1 VGSSAHD
8 LAPLRRTLGDLL
20 AAFRTAAG
28 FTQQRLAD
36 AVGYARVTVATAE
49 SGHRQPA
56 VYFWTRCD
64 DVLDT
69 GGELGRTY
77 RKLTAARARYKR
89 DAIELDQADRSARVV
104 TEPRTDRPIPVPIPT
119 PGREVAS
126 GLSESENRRP
136 AGDIQRRAD
145 LGAAS
150 SMLLD
155 TPFSEVIDYL
165 EQHWHV
171 LVKADNL
178 LGPVHALGAVQELVA
193 LIERLLPNANPQWQG
208 RLWRLGAKYS
218 ESAAWLLED
227 IGDQPAA
234 ARWTSRALEW
244 AHAANDQA
252 MVCWALFR
260 RSQQAATDGDVAR
273 SVALAHAAARDLD
286 RLTAPMR
293 AAVVQQHAVGL
304 ALAGDERASLNR
316 LDEALA
322 SAAPPDRAGDAARG
336 HGSFCTASYLQM
348 QRANCWL
355 LLGHPDRAAPAYQ
368 VALASA
374 PEAYHRDRGHGLARL
389 GHALAATGEIEQAA
403 ACSSEALRIGVTTGS
418 GRILTEV
425 RQTVRRLGAHV
436 DVPAVGELAAA
447 VSRLGP
453 AA

>member
-1 VGSSAHD
+1 MAPATDD
-8 LAPLRRTLGDLL
+8 LAPLKQTLGDLL
-20 AAFRTAAG
+20 AASRAAAG
-28 FTQQRLAD
+28 LTQQQLAN

-69 GGELGRTY
+69 DGELGRIY
-77 RKLTAARARYKR
+77 QQLTAARARHKR
-89 DAIELDQADRSARVV
+89 DAVELDQADRSARVA
-104 TEPRTDRPIPVPIPT
+104 TGRRTGGPIPIPASGRGMSATLSGSEAQRPAEAPDRRTD
-119 PGREVAS
+119 S
-126 GLSESENRRP
+126 SM
-136 AGDIQRRAD
+136 Q
-145 LGAAS
+145 LGAP
-150 SMLLD
+150 L
-155 TPFSEVIDYL
+155 SEVIDYL

-178 LGPVHALGAVQELVA
+178 LGPVHALSAVQEQVT
-193 LIERLLPNANPQWQG
+193 LIERLLPASNPYWQG

-244 AHAANDQA
+244 AHAADDQA
-252 MVCWALFR
+252 MVSWALFR
-260 RSQQAATDGDVAR
+260 RSQQAATDRDVAR
-273 SVALAHAAARDLD
+273 SVALAQAAARDPG

-293 AAVVQQHAVGL
+293 AALVQQHALGL
-304 ALAGDERASLNR
+304 ALAGDERGSLNR

-322 SAAPPDRAGDAARG
+322 LAAPMDSAGDAAHG
-336 HGSFCTASYLQM
+336 HGSFCTASYLQI

-355 LLGHPDRAAPAYQ
+355 LLGRPDRAAPTYQ
-368 VALASA
+368 LALADA

-389 GHALAATGEIEQAA
+389 GHALAATGEIEHAA
-403 ACSSEALRIGVTTGS
+403 ACSTEALRIGAGTGS
-418 GRILTEV
+418 GRILNEV

-436 DVPAVGELAAA
+436 DVPAVRELAAA